1 MSISEWL
8 GQSLFSWNDANGNLF
23 LHVTIAGVVGCVL
36 SGIIVLALVRLARIG
51 IRRYNS
57 KHHLTP
63 ELMGFVNRMISVAG
77 VISCLILCML
87 SLQFNPIVWPT
98 SEEGFSL
105 SYRNV
110 LIAILCIVIARIA
123 DKVISARLLE
133 EFDTQTQKDIYNDQ
147 YGSKNKSN
155 ITGVVRNALFLIV
168 AIILISNSSLSEY
181 TFSFGKVS
189 ISITK
194 ILIVILVVLIARLL
208 LWILTNLFL
217 YGLYKRER
225 IDLGKQYAYNQL
237 LSYVIYFLAMIFA
250 LKWMAIDL
258 TLLLAGA
265 AALLVGIGIALQQ
278 VISDFFS
285 GLVILFERSVE
296 VGDFL
301 DFGAYRGT
309 VKKIGLRASII
320 ETIERKD
327 VVIPNSHLVN
337 ERVTNWSSTRVVTRF
352 EIGVGVAYGTDTNE
366 VKRLLLEAAKKT
378 DGILDKPMPF
388 IRFADFGASSLDF
401 QLMFFS
407 EQVRTIEDVKSNLRF
422 EINDLFRAHDI
433 VIPFPQREVH
443 MNKS

>member
-1 MSISEWL
+1 MSFSEWL
-8 GQSLFSWNDANGNLF
+8 GQSLFSWNSANGSQL
-23 LHVTIAGVVGCVL
+23 LHVTIGGIVGCVL
-36 SGIIVLALVRLARIG
+36 ATIVVLALVRLARIG
-51 IRRYNS
+51 LRRYS
-57 KHHLTP
+57 GQHQLTP
-63 ELMGFVNRMISVAG
+63 ELMGFVNRMIIAAG

-87 SLQFNPIVWPT
+87 SLHFNPIVWPT
-98 SEEGFSL
+98 SVDSFSL
-105 SYRNV
+105 SYRNI
-110 LIAILCIVIARIA
+110 LIAILCIIIARIA

-133 EFDTQTQKDIYNDQ
+133 EFDSQTQKDIYNDQ
-147 YGSKNKSN
+147 YGAKNKSN

-168 AIILISNSSLSEY
+168 SIILISNNSSLSDY
-181 TFSFGKVS
+181 KLHFGELS
-189 ISITK
+189 ISLTD
-194 ILIVILVVLIARLL
+194 ILFVILVVLIARLL

-217 YGLYKRER
+217 YGFYKRER

-237 LSYVIYFLAMIFA
+237 LSYVIYFLAIIFA
-250 LKWMAIDL
+250 LRWMETDL

-301 DFGAYRGT
+301 DFGDYRGT

-337 ERVTNWSSTRVVTRF
+337 ERVTNWSSTRVITRF
-352 EIGVGVAYGTDTNE
+352 EVGVGVAYGTDTNE

-378 DGILDKPMPF
+378 DGILDRPMPF
-388 IRFADFGASSLDF
+388 IRFFEFGASSLDF
-401 QLMFFS
+401 QLIFFS
-407 EQVRTIEDVKSNLRF
+407 EQIRTIEDVKSNLRF
-422 EINDLFRAHDI
+422 EIDDLFRANDI
-433 VIPFPQREVH
+433 IIPFPQRDVH
-443 MNKS
+443 FNK

>member
-8 GQSLFSWNDANGNLF
+8 GQSLFSWDDADGNQL
-23 LHVTIAGVVGCVL
+23 LHITIGGIVGCVL
-36 SGIIVLALVRLARIG
+36 AAIVVLALVRLAKIG
-51 IRRYNS
+51 LRRYS
-57 KHHLTP
+57 GKHQLTP
-63 ELMGFVNRMISVAG
+63 ELMGFVNRMLTIAG
-77 VISCLILCML
+77 VFSWLILCML
-87 SLQFNPIVWPT
+87 SLHFNPIVWPT
-98 SEEGFSL
+98 TADSFSL
-105 SYRNV
+105 SYRNI
-110 LIAILCIVIARIA
+110 LIAILCIIIARIA

-133 EFDTQTQKDIYNDQ
+133 EFDSQTQKDIYNDQ
-147 YGSKNKSN
+147 YGAKNKSN

-168 AIILISNSSLSEY
+168 AIILISNSSLLKY
-181 TFSFGKVS
+181 KLHFGQVS
-189 ISITK
+189 ISLTN
-194 ILIVILVVLIARLL
+194 ILFAILVFLIARLL

-217 YGLYKRER
+217 YGFYKRER

-250 LKWMAIDL
+250 LRSMENDL

-265 AALLVGIGIALQQ
+265 AALLVGVGIALQQ

-301 DFGAYRGT
+301 DFGEYRGT

-352 EIGVGVAYGTDTNE
+352 EVGVGVAYGTDTNE

-378 DGILDKPMPF
+378 DGILDRPIPF
-388 IRFADFGASSLDF
+388 IRFSEFGASSLDF
-401 QLMFFS
+401 QLIFYS

-422 EINDLFRAHDI
+422 EIDDLFRANDI
-433 VIPFPQREVH
+433 IIPFPQRDVH
-443 MNKS
+443 LNK